1 MLPQL
6 LKPQVPFVYIVD
18 SPSPNDLLEGY
29 SIGMALRDSLRAIK
43 IPTFYALATNQQ
55 MLGASLQGMLH
66 AKVGEVE
73 FKGHVDAYPFI
84 HLCMHGNQFGLQLT
98 DQSLVPW
105 PQLRGL
111 LYAHNQIKG
120 YDPILCMASCEGL
133 GASSMANAYDSVFNF
148 LIGNTGLVYQSDIT
162 VAYLS
167 FYNSIFYKGQSI
179 EQSVLAMKAACGDHN
194 FYFTAGQQ
202 IKQQRFSEAWNQHFP
217 TNPSESSI

>member
-1 MLPQL
+1 MSPQPV
-6 LKPQVPFVYIVD
+6 KPQVPFVYIVD

-43 IPTFYALATNQQ
+43 IPTFYALASNQQ
-55 MLGASLQGMLH
+55 MLSASLQGMLH
-66 AKVGEVE
+66 SKVGEVQSN
-73 FKGHVDAYPFI
+73 GQVDAYPFI

-98 DQSLVPW
+98 DQSMVAW

-133 GASSMANAYDSVFNF
+133 GASSMANAYDSAFNF
-148 LIGNTGLVYQSDIT
+148 LIGNTGLVFQSDLT
-162 VAYLS
+162 VAYLA
-167 FYNSIFYKGQSI
+167 FYNSIFYKRQSI

-194 FYFTAGQQ
+194 FYFAAGQQ
-202 IKQQRFSEAWNQHFP
+202 IKQQRFSEAWSQHFP
-217 TNPSESSI
+217 SNPSEISI